1 MKIIQFVL
9 KSSKNVKRVG
19 LQLRNDILDL
29 TEGLEVKSAMEFIQG
44 GTEMMKK
51 AERYGWRNLDSIIC
65 LKNEYLCNCYST
77 EVSEY
82 RQDFDLLYM

>member
-19 LQLRNDILDL
+19 LQLQNDILDL

-44 GTEMMKK
+44 GAEMMTK
-51 AERYGWRNLDSIIC
+51 AERYGWKNLDSIIC
-65 LKNEYLCNCYST
+65 LKSEKTDGILTYS
-77 EVSEY
+77 
-82 RQDFDLLYM
+82 

>member
-19 LQLRNDILDL
+19 LQLQNDILDL

-44 GTEMMKK
+44 GAEMLKK
-51 AERYGWRNLDSIIC
+51 AER
-65 LKNEYLCNCYST
+65 
-77 EVSEY
+77 
-82 RQDFDLLYM
+82 